1 VTNIHRSHQE
11 LMQSSE
17 RREKLERAARQRLQD
32 DNRMLRQQYEL
43 LLSQIESPMS
53 GIPANATD
61 EILMLKREI
70 GKRDTMLAQLIAQ
83 NKELTGCRE
92 RQEIELAAQRATLQE
107 QRTHIEI
114 LDAALTNAQTNVV
127 RLEEECQKRQ
137 LYEERVVQLQQNL
150 SSLQMA
156 RDKLEGEIS
165 DLRHLRRVNNV
176 PAQTSMYTGNLFS
189 FFKDQDVKISA
200 PQSYKLIS
208 YLSHSFS

>member
-1 VTNIHRSHQE
+1 
-11 LMQSSE
+11 MQSSE

-43 LLSQIESPMS
+43 LLSQIESPLS
-53 GIPANATD
+53 GMPANATD

-83 NKELTGCRE
+83 NKELTGCRD

-156 RDKLEGEIS
+156 RDKLEGEIN

-176 PAQTSMYTGNLFS
+176 PAQTPMYTGNLF
-189 FFKDQDVKISA
+189 FF
-200 PQSYKLIS
+200 
-208 YLSHSFS
+208 